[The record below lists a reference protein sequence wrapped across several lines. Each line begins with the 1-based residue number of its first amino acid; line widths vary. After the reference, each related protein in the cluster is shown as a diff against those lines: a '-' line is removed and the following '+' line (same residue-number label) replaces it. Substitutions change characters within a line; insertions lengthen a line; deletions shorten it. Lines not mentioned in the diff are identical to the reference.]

1 MTGVTADVPQAL
13 VLLSLRQGQ
22 LHTPGLEITD
32 LKGASCRWAV
42 SLCRAVN
49 NCLASDSTGQLPM
62 PGDICHCSGF
72 HSQQE
77 VHCMVDASRAE
88 AGVNLTQDFYW
99 AAFISPMAG
108 PRQVRKGPPLALV
121 LHVAMNCQ
129 VQTTASLRGGS
140 LPNPDVSVT

>member
-49 NCLASDSTGQLPM
+49 NCLAGDSTGQLPM

-88 AGVNLTQDFYW
+88 AGVNLTQDFTGLL
-99 AAFISPMAG
+99 SS
-108 PRQVRKGPPLALV
+108 RQWQVLGRSARAHLLPLCC
-121 LHVAMNCQ
+121 MW
-129 VQTTASLRGGS
+129 
-140 LPNPDVSVT
+140 P